1 MIRNAVFFA
10 IVLGSAAT
18 ALAAVAPTA
27 HDIDVIGANVS
38 VIQKNEVF
46 PILGPIVVES
56 CAVEDCSDLPG

>member
-1 MIRNAVFFA
+1 MFRNAIFLA

-27 HDIDVIGANVS
+27 HDIDVIGGNVT

-46 PILGPIVVES
+46 PILGPIVVEN
-56 CAVEDCSDLPG
+56 CAVEDCSDVPG